1 MSESSS
7 IARPY
12 AQAIFE
18 LARDAGNF
26 EHWSENLKNL
36 SDIVNLPD
44 MQAVLSDPRI
54 ARNQV
59 LDIVLKIGESEFDEL
74 TQNFVRVLSHYR
86 RLPSVPQIAQQYET
100 LRAAEQ
106 GIIDAEL
113 ETAYEIDDNQLSQL
127 IDAMQNKLG
136 RKVRLTRKL
145 NADLIGGVVI
155 RAGDWVIDDSIRA
168 RLDKLSSTL
177 GV

>member
-36 SDIVNLPD
+36 SDIVSLPD

-59 LDIVLKIGESEFDEL
+59 LDIVLKIGGSEFDEL

-86 RLPSVPQIAQQYET
+86 RLPIVPQIAKQYET